1 MVNYQNSIIY
11 KICCKDV
18 NIKEIYVG
26 STANQLRIRKSKH
39 KYCCNNEND
48 NNYNLYVYQFI
59 RQNGG
64 FDNWDVVIVQNVKC
78 ENKQELHKK
87 ERFYIEELGAELNKQ
102 VPSRSLEEWK
112 QDNKETILEKNK
124 EYYENNKEK
133 IAEINKQYREDN
145 KNKIVEKQK
154 EWYKDNKD
162 KILEKVKKYQK
173 KYRNDNKDK
182 IAEKKNQKFNCDCGG
197 KYTLS
202 NKVKHLKSK
211 KHQTYLQNLNNNN

>member
-64 FDNWDVVIVQNVKC
+64 FDNWDVVIVENVKC

-102 VPSRSLEEWK
+102 VPSRSL
-112 QDNKETILEKNK
+112 
-124 EYYENNKEK
+124 
-133 IAEINKQYREDN
+133 
-145 KNKIVEKQK
+145 K
-154 EWYKDNKD
+154 EWYKDNKET
-162 KILEKVKKYQK
+162 IL
-173 KYRNDNKDK
+173 
-182 IAEKKNQKFNCDCGG
+182 EKKNQKFNCDCGG
-197 KYTLS
+197 KYTYI
-202 NKVKHLKSK
+202 NKAKHLKSK

>member
-64 FDNWDVVIVQNVKC
+64 FDNWDVVIVENVKC

-112 QDNKETILEKNK
+112 QDNKETILEKQKEHYHKNK
-124 EYYENNKEK
+124 ETIAEKRKEYRIDNKEK

-162 KILEKVKKYQK
+162 KI
-173 KYRNDNKDK
+173 
-182 IAEKKNQKFNCDCGG
+182 AEKQKQKINCECGG
-197 KYTLS
+197 KYTLC
-202 NKVKHLKSK
+202 NKARHLKSK

>member
-64 FDNWDVVIVQNVKC
+64 FDNWDVVIVENVKC

-124 EYYENNKEK
+124 EYYENNKKTITEYK
-133 IAEINKQYREDN
+133 
-145 KNKIVEKQK
+145 K
-154 EWYKDNKD
+154 EWYKDNKET
-162 KILEKVKKYQK
+162 IL
-173 KYRNDNKDK
+173 
-182 IAEKKNQKFNCDCGG
+182 EKKNQKFNCDCGG
-197 KYTLS
+197 KYTYI
-202 NKVKHLKSK
+202 NKAKHLKSK